1 MSELGFRKEWV
12 MVEMGATIAES
23 EEENGG
29 PWWKDRAGVLTSY
42 AFSTIRML
50 YSPGMRKIQICS
62 ICSHRRGLFSVK

>member
-12 MVEMGATIAES
+12 MAEIGAMVAES

-29 PWWKDRAGVLTSY
+29 PQWGHRAGVLTSY

-50 YSPGMRKIQICS
+50 HSPGMRNPNM
-62 ICSHRRGLFSVK
+62 LNVFT